1 MINGRAIGFSVS
13 ARINER
19 IVLKG
24 YRLEGT
30 ESTGMDSSPTRPL
43 LRS

>member
-1 MINGRAIGFSVS
+1 MINGRAIGVSVS
-13 ARINER
+13 ARTNER

-24 YRLEGT
+24 YALKGAD
-30 ESTGMDSSPTRPL
+30 STGMDSSATRPL